1 MTVAVLG
8 IHHLL
13 IETHNWGKTAKF
25 WQELGWALVEDHG
38 TSGKLAP
45 PSGGAYI
52 WLNEVAPSKT
62 PAIDIYFELDP
73 TGFAPK
79 PPVEV
84 VEPLAAT
91 HWGTKLMA
99 VRDPDGRIVRLQAT

>member
-13 IETHNWGKTAKF
+13 IETHNWGKSAKF
-25 WQELGWALVEDHG
+25 WQELGWTLVEDHG
-38 TSGKLAP
+38 TSGRLAP
-45 PSGGAYI
+45 PRDGPYI

-62 PAIDIYFELDP
+62 PIIEPYFDLDAA
-73 TGFAPK
+73 GFSPK
-79 PPVEV
+79 PPVEI
-84 VEPLAAT
+84 VEPLAKT
-91 HWGTKLMA
+91 HWGTALMS